1 MKMNKAL
8 LAAGLV
14 LAASFTAFAAEAPK
28 ADTPKVKANS
38 MGSTIYFEETKKDD
52 TFAWAPSS
60 SAPMNRVPFTTRYAQ
75 RGRYVVIGDNQYSA
89 AAGFKILDRGGN
101 AFDAAVGM
109 AAVMSMTYPTMNDFF
124 GGDAMIIIYDAKAKK
139 VVTYNGSGWAP
150 KKATI
155 DAYIDKGGIPENGI
169 LSVEIPG
176 SFAGWM
182 QLLRDH
188 GSMKLKDIF
197 EPAIDLAENGH
208 TFSQIMANLG
218 KNFYKHMNEPAK
230 AVYGKDGALAKYGDI
245 ITNPDYAK
253 LLRTLGDMDYQAA
266 EDYIY
271 RGPVADA
278 IVKMSHELGGFIEKE
293 DLAEFKAEVVDSHKT
308 NFHGVDVYVCPP
320 NSQGWTLLEALNLLE
335 PLDLKGMGYNSA
347 AYIDALTQC
356 LNLALEDRNHHMAD
370 ERFHKNPVAMIEKK
384 YAADRAKDLH
394 LGKAMTGDLKTG
406 NPDQPEKYGDV
417 YYGRQGDTT
426 FMATAD
432 AEGNIVACVTS
443 QCGAFGSC
451 LMVPG
456 YGFILNNRMPYFFLD
471 TAYANFLEPRKRT
484 VQTITPSIALKDGEP
499 YLAFGTPGADVQEQA
514 KLQVFLNYMLW
525 GMDPQQAV
533 EAPRFQSRHPMGIK
547 SHASYPA
554 TIQVEG
560 RVPEAV
566 RKELAEKYGY
576 TVQTKTDWEYIALM
590 GAIGFDHKNNRKIAG
605 ADPRADAVA
614 IGW

>member
-28 ADTPKVKANS
+28 ADAAKPKANT
-38 MGSTIYFEETKKDD
+38 MGASLYVEKQEVSDIYS
-52 TFAWAPSS
+52 WVPSS
-60 SAPMNRVPFTTRYAQ
+60 SAPVVRKPFTTRFPT
-75 RGRYVVIGDNQYSA
+75 RGRYVALGDNQYSA
-89 AAGFKILDRGGN
+89 AAGFKILSRGGN

-109 AAVMSMTYPTMNDFF
+109 AAVMSFTYPSMNDLF
-124 GGDAMIIIYDAKAKK
+124 GGDAMIIIYSAKDKK
-139 VVTYNGSGWAP
+139 VITYNGSGWAP

-155 DAYIDKGGIPENGI
+155 DAYIDKGGIPETGI
-169 LSVEIPG
+169 LSVEVPG
-176 SFAGWM
+176 SFSGWM
-182 QLLRDH
+182 MLLKDY
-188 GSMKLKDIF
+188 GTMKLKDIF

-208 TFSQIMANLG
+208 NFAQMMSSIG
-218 KNFYKHMNEPAK
+218 KGPYKHFNDAAK
-230 AVYGKDGALAKYGDI
+230 AVYGRDGAIAKYNDVI
-245 ITNPDYAK
+245 KNPDYAK

-278 IVKMSHELGGFIEKE
+278 IVKLSHELGGFIEKE
-293 DLAEFKAEVVDSHKT
+293 DLAEFKAEKVDSHKT

-335 PLDLKGMGYNSA
+335 PLDLKAMGYNSA
-347 AYIDALTQC
+347 AYIDALTQA
-356 LNLALEDRNHHMAD
+356 LNLALEDRNHFMAD

-384 YAADRAKDLH
+384 YAADRAKDMH

-443 QCGAFGSC
+443 QCGAYGSC

-484 VQTITPSIALKDGEP
+484 VQTITPSIALKDGKP
-499 YLAFGTPGADVQEQA
+499 YYVFGTPGADVQEQA
-514 KLQVFLNYMLW
+514 KLQIFLNHFLW
-525 GMDPQQAV
+525 GMNAQEAV

-554 TIQVEG
+554 TIQVEA

-576 TVQTKTDWEYIALM
+576 TVQTHDNWEYIGLM
-590 GAIGFDHKNNRKIAG
+590 GAITAEPDGRWFAG
-605 ADPRADAVA
+605 SDPRADAVSY
-614 IGW
+614 GF